1 MINIP
6 VVCSWSG
13 GKDSCLALYKAIHQG
28 YQVKYLLNFTSSE
41 TKRCCFHGLDGN
53 LLQIQADSIGIPLI
67 QQEMPNDMQGYEDNF
82 KSAVSRLKSEG
93 IKGMVFGDIY
103 LDEHRNWVERVC
115 NDIGIVA
122 IEPLWNQP
130 TEDLITEFVNIGFKS
145 AIISAKA
152 DLFGE
157 ESMGG
162 IIDTELIN
170 ELLQKKICPCGENG
184 EFHTFV
190 IDGPIFKKEIIIKE
204 SQPLLIDGFWKHW
217 SLDIKQVETKT
228 K

>member
-13 GKDSCLALYKAIHQG
+13 GKDSCLALYRAIKQG

-41 TKRCCFHGLDGN
+41 TKRCCFHGLEGN

-67 QQEMPNDMQGYEDNF
+67 QKEMPDDMQDYEENF
-82 KSAVSRLKSEG
+82 KSAVNDLKSYG

-103 LDEHRNWVERVC
+103 LDEHRDWVERVC
-115 NDIGIVA
+115 NEIGIVA

-130 TEDLITEFVNIGFKS
+130 TESLITEFINIGFKTI
-145 AIISAKA
+145 IISAKA

-157 ESMGG
+157 DSMGR
-162 IIDTELIN
+162 IIDHNFVKELMQR
-170 ELLQKKICPCGENG
+170 EICPCGENG

-190 IDGPIFKKEIIIKE
+190 VDGPIFKKEIIIKE
-204 SQPLLIDGFWKHW
+204 SQALLIDGFWKHW
-217 SLDIKQVETKT
+217 SLDIKQVEMKI